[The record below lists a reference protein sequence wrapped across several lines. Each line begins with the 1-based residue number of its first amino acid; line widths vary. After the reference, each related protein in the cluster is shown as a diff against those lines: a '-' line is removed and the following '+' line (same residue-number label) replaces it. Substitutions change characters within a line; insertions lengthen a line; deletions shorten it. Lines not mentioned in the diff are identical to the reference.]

1 MREYA
6 LSRFLGMGATFRYLQ
21 DIKVGWPVHPKNGIL
36 QNLQRFLKFL
46 EILGLKVTLNASK
59 KLQSMSTE
67 LEKYS
72 PDAGISLED
81 GTRLS
86 SLIIELSTTLKA
98 ETSTLKAYV
107 LTDKKM
113 TSDLDRL
120 VERPESFLSAQT
132 FGKLPSV
139 AQYDLRQAG
148 KCIAFEIPTAAAFHL
163 LRATEDAL
171 RSYQA
176 HFIKKT
182 RKLNPTWAD
191 LITSLKAKR
200 RSPLPIKTLLN
211 HLDHMRDSFRNPTNH
226 PEKIYDMD
234 EVQDLFGLVAD
245 VLNRIAKELP

>member
-1 MREYA
+1 MTR
-6 LSRFLGMGATFRYLQ
+6 
-21 DIKVGWPVHPKNGIL
+21 K
-36 QNLQRFLKFL
+36 
-46 EILGLKVTLNASK
+46 ASEQ
-59 KLQSMSTE
+59 LQSMSTE
-67 LEKYS
+67 LKKYS
-72 PDAGISLED
+72 TDAGISAED
-81 GTRLS
+81 ATKLS
-86 SLIIELSTTLKA
+86 SLIIELRPTLNA

-107 LTDKKM
+107 LTEKKM
-113 TSDLDRL
+113 TSDVDRL
-120 VERPESFLSAQT
+120 VERPETFLSAHT

-163 LRATEDAL
+163 LRATEDAF

-176 HFIKKT
+176 HFIKK
-182 RKLNPTWAD
+182 RGKLNPTWAD

-200 RSPLPIKTLLN
+200 RSPLPNKTLLN
-211 HLDHMRDSFRNPTNH
+211 HLDHIRDSFRNPTNH